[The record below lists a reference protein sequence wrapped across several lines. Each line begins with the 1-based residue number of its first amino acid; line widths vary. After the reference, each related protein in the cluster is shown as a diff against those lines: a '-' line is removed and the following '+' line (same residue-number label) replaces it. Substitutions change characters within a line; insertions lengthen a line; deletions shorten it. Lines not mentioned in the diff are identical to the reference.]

1 MSGNGNLAG
10 HRIIVKQY
18 SLHYQCHTEEET
30 PLHHTGQCS
39 GCQILTWKHCNKYF
53 LVHYEKLCVAYPKSE
68 TNSTLIDLS
77 WKRNHISVNTYMF
90 TYLSIMN
97 DSLGRCSGRSV
108 SQVDRKSSL
117 KIYFLNTSRLF
128 KMLRIE
134 LWTNLPY
141 LTVVDQIHIVEIL
154 CLHIALQTEDLDKR
168 YCWVIA
174 QVYYEAEIRR
184 SWRHL
189 PETVMRKKK
198 KN

>member
-117 KIYFLNTSRLF
+117 KIFF
-128 KMLRIE
+128 KYI
-134 LWTNLPY
+134 
-141 LTVVDQIHIVEIL
+141 Q
-154 CLHIALQTEDLDKR
+154 ALQNVKNWIMNKFTLFNC
-168 YCWVIA
+168 CWSNPHSRNIVSA
-174 QVYYEAEIRR
+174 HSSSNGR
-184 SWRHL
+184 SWQKILLSNCTSLLWGR
-189 PETVMRKKK
+189 
-198 KN
+198 NS